1 MSSPLHEAAETEMTE
16 MKSNPL
22 HLPLFKGS
30 FKPSASLIFFK
41 TSLTRLGRVRK
52 ATDQEGDSEREKEA
66 RVARPLVWML
76 VTMEFGFFVL
86 TAVCA
91 SSVMDVDDGDSE
103 DKSSRSVF
111 EKLDTNELRS
121 YISLAAIPFMRLFSF
136 CIILANSSLE
146 FSLPESVAIGLLCVG
161 NFIRLI
167 FKSTKEGDVDR
178 TDVINPRARK
188 VIAFIADV
196 VFFLLFAY
204 VRRRVSNE
212 LSHKEKENFVYNLLP
227 TTLVGTFVP
236 LAYLISE
243 TFSCWGNFQS
253 YNFTEICHD
262 KFVCND
268 AMANGFLGAGF
279 LYLVLKPFYLKSMT
293 MVNIVGFNFPCFR
306 TYAQVIVFGLASFW
320 ALFLFSTSNEIAANT
335 FVPGDRDKNIEYYF
349 EDDSSRTTDFL
360 YLSLTLAQWK
370 FVASS
375 FINLTFFLLIISA
388 AFPMPDKKQKQ
399 QAGEETTDESAA
411 RQEENR
417 FKLSRYLRSKLK
429 TLRPYE
435 LAPFYRYAALVGL
448 FVTCRLLALEVIHR
462 RTMFQ
467 RSWEVLNYYRDEC
480 EHMDSNQEI
489 HCKDGDEFVT
499 NSRDEPYSNYLCQ
512 SDLDPTK
519 PHEPYFT
526 CGELWTEENCGTK
539 LDGFAVDEQSGEIE
553 FYFSRTKLKLED
565 FLRVSE
571 NIQGCDDICRFC
583 LMGLLHFTAMIV
595 FGFRPRDAEPS
606 NGQFALSS
614 FLYNEFSAVALNFFA
629 PFVPVLW
636 LLLTLLYYT
645 KLGHDEIIE
654 ATVGEEHEDITIT
667 CSYRLWTWFNT
678 NTNWILVKLR
688 VPAGEMRLSP
698 FLQWIFALIGICTAV
713 PFLLA
718 RIFQYFDAKLSIT
731 LWSISLRL
739 SGDLFIPVMVLYLT
753 VFQFSD
759 LSTKGVKWKAP
770 LTLIILLYIVDAAS
784 FYQQKPG
791 FQQKSAR
798 TEDEDGDSW
807 FARQVVICT
816 SVVLLLVLIVVQK
829 RRCYRLRVNEKRIHL
844 FENVAYVALST
855 FPTLTYLISEYFACA
870 TRVISKNFSDL
881 EKLQNDKETSQ
892 EDVVIGFIE
901 DNKCEGILYG
911 IMPLVLMLVFS
922 AVARVAYPQGSDDL
936 KMKNIMTLKLSPF
949 RLVQLV
955 IISLQSLVAV
965 VFFGV
970 RVEAEV
976 DSGIETACTYYFIFT
991 LLFFIA
997 EGFYTS
1003 FLIRKKRGRG
1013 NDEFDVSFNEDDQ
1026 PTIRIRHQSMEDR
1039 KNVGSEVSIWDGG
1052 TGGRFK
1058 PLEKD
1063 RTKRGLGNN
1072 AGEDLMMGAGIMGE
1086 TNMAPGM
1093 L

>member
-66 RVARPLVWML
+66 RVARPLVWTL

-227 TTLVGTFVP
+227 TTLVGIFVP

-349 EDDSSRTTDFL
+349 EDDSSSTTDFL

-448 FVTCRLLALEVIHR
+448 FVTCRLFALEVIHR

-526 CGELWTEENCGTK
+526 CGELWTEENCGTNP
-539 LDGFAVDEQSGEIE
+539 DGFAVDEQSGEIE
-553 FYFSRTKLKLED
+553 FYFSRT
-565 FLRVSE
+565 
-571 NIQGCDDICRFC
+571 
-583 LMGLLHFTAMIV
+583 
-595 FGFRPRDAEPS
+595 
-606 NGQFALSS
+606 
-614 FLYNEFSAVALNFFA
+614 
-629 PFVPVLW
+629 
-636 LLLTLLYYT
+636 
-645 KLGHDEIIE
+645 
-654 ATVGEEHEDITIT
+654 
-667 CSYRLWTWFNT
+667 
-678 NTNWILVKLR
+678 
-688 VPAGEMRLSP
+688 
-698 FLQWIFALIGICTAV
+698 
-713 PFLLA
+713 
-718 RIFQYFDAKLSIT
+718 
-731 LWSISLRL
+731 
-739 SGDLFIPVMVLYLT
+739 
-753 VFQFSD
+753 
-759 LSTKGVKWKAP
+759 
-770 LTLIILLYIVDAAS
+770 
-784 FYQQKPG
+784 
-791 FQQKSAR
+791 
-798 TEDEDGDSW
+798 
-807 FARQVVICT
+807 
-816 SVVLLLVLIVVQK
+816 
-829 RRCYRLRVNEKRIHL
+829 
-844 FENVAYVALST
+844 
-855 FPTLTYLISEYFACA
+855 
-870 TRVISKNFSDL
+870 
-881 EKLQNDKETSQ
+881 
-892 EDVVIGFIE
+892 
-901 DNKCEGILYG
+901 
-911 IMPLVLMLVFS
+911 
-922 AVARVAYPQGSDDL
+922 
-936 KMKNIMTLKLSPF
+936 
-949 RLVQLV
+949 
-955 IISLQSLVAV
+955 
-965 VFFGV
+965 V
-970 RVEAEV
+970 RNY
-976 DSGIETACTYYFIFT
+976 S
-991 LLFFIA
+991 
-997 EGFYTS
+997 
-1003 FLIRKKRGRG
+1003 
-1013 NDEFDVSFNEDDQ
+1013 
-1026 PTIRIRHQSMEDR
+1026 
-1039 KNVGSEVSIWDGG
+1039 
-1052 TGGRFK
+1052 
-1058 PLEKD
+1058 
-1063 RTKRGLGNN
+1063 
-1072 AGEDLMMGAGIMGE
+1072 
-1086 TNMAPGM
+1086 
-1093 L
+1093 

>member
-1 MSSPLHEAAETEMTE
+1 
-16 MKSNPL
+16 
-22 HLPLFKGS
+22 
-30 FKPSASLIFFK
+30 
-41 TSLTRLGRVRK
+41 
-52 ATDQEGDSEREKEA
+52 
-66 RVARPLVWML
+66 ML
-76 VTMEFGFFVL
+76 E
-86 TAVCA
+86 
-91 SSVMDVDDGDSE
+91 
-103 DKSSRSVF
+103 VF
-111 EKLDTNELRS
+111 
-121 YISLAAIPFMRLFSF
+121 LAAF
-136 CIILANSSLE
+136 
-146 FSLPESVAIGLLCVG
+146 
-161 NFIRLI
+161 
-167 FKSTKEGDVDR
+167 
-178 TDVINPRARK
+178 
-188 VIAFIADV
+188 
-196 VFFLLFAY
+196 
-204 VRRRVSNE
+204 
-212 LSHKEKENFVYNLLP
+212 P
-227 TTLVGTFVP
+227 T
-236 LAYLISE
+236 AS
-243 TFSCWGNFQS
+243 
-253 YNFTEICHD
+253 
-262 KFVCND
+262 
-268 AMANGFLGAGF
+268 F
-279 LYLVLKPFYLKSMT
+279 LYLEAQNCSKWGSPSSVECTLLAEANFA
-293 MVNIVGFNFPCFR
+293 VVGNIVMGAVFYAFFNF
-306 TYAQVIVFGLASFW
+306 SF
-320 ALFLFSTSNEIAANT
+320 
-335 FVPGDRDKNIEYYF
+335 K
-349 EDDSSRTTDFL
+349 
-360 YLSLTLAQWK
+360 
-370 FVASS
+370 
-375 FINLTFFLLIISA
+375 
-388 AFPMPDKKQKQ
+388 
-399 QAGEETTDESAA
+399 
-411 RQEENR
+411 
-417 FKLSRYLRSKLK
+417 
-429 TLRPYE
+429 
-435 LAPFYRYAALVGL
+435 
-448 FVTCRLLALEVIHR
+448 
-462 RTMFQ
+462 
-467 RSWEVLNYYRDEC
+467 
-480 EHMDSNQEI
+480 
-489 HCKDGDEFVT
+489 
-499 NSRDEPYSNYLCQ
+499 
-512 SDLDPTK
+512 
-519 PHEPYFT
+519 
-526 CGELWTEENCGTK
+526 
-539 LDGFAVDEQSGEIE
+539 
-553 FYFSRTKLKLED
+553 KLKLED

-614 FLYNEFSAVALNFFA
+614 FLYN
-629 PFVPVLW
+629 
-636 LLLTLLYYT
+636 
-645 KLGHDEIIE
+645 
-654 ATVGEEHEDITIT
+654 
-667 CSYRLWTWFNT
+667 
-678 NTNWILVKLR
+678 
-688 VPAGEMRLSP
+688 
-698 FLQWIFALIGICTAV
+698 AV